1 MTIASS
7 VFTYNCHCL
16 WYYSYVARSDKL
28 MTKLKRLP
36 TTMLFSEV
44 SRVVQAHGYSHV
56 RTSGSHNVFRNS
68 EGHVLNIPTN
78 NGRDVK
84 RVYLREIVE
93 TLGLED

>member
-16 WYYSYVARSDKL
+16 WYYSY
-28 MTKLKRLP
+28 
-36 TTMLFSEV
+36 
-44 SRVVQAHGYSHV
+44 VVQAHGYSHV